1 MTNTKSEV
9 DDFYKKWRAE
19 AELNK
24 NKAAKLQAEVNTH
37 TEMQTNPRTNEG
49 RYFKRWSMF
58 NFFTSLFW
66 CLLEKKEKNK

>member
-1 MTNTKSEV
+1 MTNTKSQV

-49 RYFKRWSMF
+49 RYFKR
-58 NFFTSLFW
+58 
-66 CLLEKKEKNK
+66 